1 MLDYGHTLLDF
12 IYHQASTSFDSL
24 KTVKLSSDFHTLTL
38 TFYNSESSKVYITGT
53 SSHIQNL
60 GVLGV
65 FVTVEY
71 CFFVISMSLG
81 VYIKSY

>member
-38 TFYNSESSKVYITGT
+38 TFYNSESSKVHITGT
-53 SSHIQNL
+53 SSHIQM
-60 GVLGV
+60 LGV